1 MLTSPTPV
9 FRGNIHLYMNYRM
22 TYLLALLISSLSTLT
37 ACSQEK
43 TMEPTKTGVFD
54 IIAAQNPTKLKEWI
68 SVHKDLEVRNEKGE
82 TPLMAATYLNHL
94 PMAAL
99 LINAGASVNAQDKML
114 NSPFLYAGASGDLD
128 IVKLCLTAGA
138 DYKIFNRYNGTAL
151 IPACE
156 KGHVA
161 VVAEL
166 LKDKSFPIDHINRL
180 GWTAL
185 LEAVILGDGNS
196 KQVRIVQMLVDAG
209 ADVHIADKDGLT
221 SLTHAR
227 QKNFKEIVSILEK
240 AGSKK

>member
-1 MLTSPTPV
+1 
-9 FRGNIHLYMNYRM
+9 MNYRI
-22 TYLLALLISSLSTLT
+22 TYLVALLIFSLCTLT

-54 IIAAQNPTKLKEWI
+54 IIAAQNSTKLKEWI
-68 SVHKDLEVRNEKGE
+68 SSHKDLEVRNERGE
-82 TPLMAATYLNHL
+82 TPLMAATYLNQL
-94 PMAAL
+94 PMARL
-99 LINAGASVNAQDKML
+99 LIEAGANVNAQDKML
-114 NSPFLYAGASGDLD
+114 NSPFLYAGASGYLD
-128 IVKLCLTAGA
+128 IVKLCLAAGA

-166 LKDKSFPIDHINRL
+166 LKDKTFPIDHINRL

-185 LEAVILGDGNS
+185 LEAVILADGNS
-196 KQVRIVQMLVDAG
+196 KQVQIVQMLVDAG
-209 ADVHIADKDGLT
+209 ADVNIADKDGVT
-221 SLTHAR
+221 SLMHAR

>member
-1 MLTSPTPV
+1 
-9 FRGNIHLYMNYRM
+9 MNYRI
-22 TYLLALLISSLSTLT
+22 TYLVALLIFSLCTLT

-43 TMEPTKTGVFD
+43 TMDPTKTGVFD
-54 IIAAQNPTKLKEWI
+54 IIAAQNTTKLKEWI
-68 SVHKDLEVRNEKGE
+68 ASHKDVEIRNEKGE

-94 PMAAL
+94 PMASL
-99 LINAGASVNAQDKML
+99 LIDAGASVNAQDKML
-114 NSPFLYAGASGDLD
+114 NSPFLYAGASGYLD

-185 LEAVILGDGNS
+185 LEAVILADGNS
-196 KQVRIVQMLVDAG
+196 RQVQIVQMLVDAG
-209 ADVHIADKDGLT
+209 SDVNIADKDGVT
-221 SLTHAR
+221 ALTHAR
-227 QKNFKEIVSILEK
+227 QKNFKEIVSIIEK